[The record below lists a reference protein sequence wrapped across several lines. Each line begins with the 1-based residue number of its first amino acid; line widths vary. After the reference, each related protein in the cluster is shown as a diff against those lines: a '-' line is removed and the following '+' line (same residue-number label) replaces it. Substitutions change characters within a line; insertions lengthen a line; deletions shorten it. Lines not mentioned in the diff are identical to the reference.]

1 MPPLLE
7 LRNVKMYYGTSR
19 GTVKAVDG
27 ISFRLNK
34 GEAMALVGES
44 GSGKSSLAFTII
56 RLLPRNVAEAGGEI
70 LFYDEELGVVDL
82 AKMNEDEIRRK
93 IRWKKISMV
102 FQASMNA
109 LNPILRVQDQMIEPL
124 VLHLGLSREE
134 AVKIAEEALRSVG
147 LAQDVLMRYPFELSG
162 GMKQRVVIA
171 MAIMMRPRLVI
182 LDEPTSALDVITQAN
197 IMNLLKELKTKFDLS
212 YILITHDIALA
223 SEIADKIGVMYA
235 GRACGGG
242 TCRRLLPEAETPLL
256 PEATRGDAHVA
267 RGEVHRVHPG
277 RCAQPYHASAWLPLP
292 PQMPIR
298 HKRQMRKG
306 GAADETNRR
315 ERGGLLV
322 VLICRC

>member
-27 ISFRLNK
+27 ISFKLNK

-147 LAQDVLMRYPFELSG
+147 LAKDVLMRYPFELSG

-235 GRACGGG
+235 GRLVEVAPADVFFRKPNHPYSQKLLAAMPTLREEKSIEYIPGDVPSLITPPPGCRFHPRCPYAIKGKCEKEEPQTKQIDGSEVAC
-242 TCRRLLPEAETPLL
+242 
-256 PEATRGDAHVA
+256 
-267 RGEVHRVHPG
+267 
-277 RCAQPYHASAWLPLP
+277 WLY
-292 PQMPIR
+292 
-298 HKRQMRKG
+298 
-306 GAADETNRR
+306 
-315 ERGGLLV
+315 
-322 VLICRC
+322 

>member
-7 LRNVKMYYGTSR
+7 LRNVKMYYSTSR
-19 GTVKAVDG
+19 GVVRAVDG

-56 RLLPRNVAEAGGEI
+56 RLLPRNVAEIGGEI
-70 LFYDEELGVVDL
+70 FFYDDELGTIDL
-82 AKMNEDEIRRK
+82 MKMSEEEIRRK

-109 LNPILRVQDQMIEPL
+109 LNPVLRVRDQMIEPL
-124 VLHLGLSREE
+124 VLHLGLSEDE
-134 AVKIAEEALRSVG
+134 ALKISEEALRSVG
-147 LAQDVLMRYPFELSG
+147 LTKDVLMRYPFELSG

-171 MAIMMRPRLVI
+171 MAIMMKPKLII

-197 IMNLLKELKTKFDLS
+197 IMNLLKELKTKYNLS

-235 GRACGGG
+235 GKLVELAPADVFFYKPKHPYSQKLLAAVPTLREEKTIEYIPGDVPSLITPPSGCRFHPRCPYAIKGKCDKEEPVMKHIEESEVAC
-242 TCRRLLPEAETPLL
+242 
-256 PEATRGDAHVA
+256 
-267 RGEVHRVHPG
+267 
-277 RCAQPYHASAWLPLP
+277 WLY
-292 PQMPIR
+292 
-298 HKRQMRKG
+298 
-306 GAADETNRR
+306 
-315 ERGGLLV
+315 
-322 VLICRC
+322 

>member
-147 LAQDVLMRYPFELSG
+147 LAKDVLMRYPFELSG

-197 IMNLLKELKTKFDLS
+197 IMNLLKELKAKFDLS

-235 GRACGGG
+235 GRLVEVAPADVFFRKPKHPYSQKLLAAMPTLREEKSIEYIPGDVPSLITPPPGCRFHPRCPYAIKGKCEKEEPQTKQIDGSEVAC
-242 TCRRLLPEAETPLL
+242 
-256 PEATRGDAHVA
+256 
-267 RGEVHRVHPG
+267 
-277 RCAQPYHASAWLPLP
+277 WLY
-292 PQMPIR
+292 
-298 HKRQMRKG
+298 
-306 GAADETNRR
+306 
-315 ERGGLLV
+315 
-322 VLICRC
+322 

>member
-7 LRNVKMYYGTSR
+7 LRNVKMYYSTAR
-19 GTVKAVDG
+19 GAVKAVDG
-27 ISFRLNK
+27 ISFKLDK

-56 RLLPRNVAEAGGEI
+56 RLLPRNVAETSGEI

-82 AKMNEDEIRRK
+82 AKMNEDEIRKK

-124 VLHLGLSREE
+124 VLHLGLSKAE
-134 AVKIAEEALRSVG
+134 AVKIAEETLRSVG
-147 LAQDVLMRYPFELSG
+147 LASDVLMRYPFELSG

-171 MAIMMRPRLVI
+171 MAIMMRPKLVI

-197 IMNLLKELKTKFDLS
+197 IMNLLKELKAKFDLS

-235 GRACGGG
+235 GKLVEVAPADVFFRKPKHPYSQKLLAAIPTLREEKTIEYIPGDVPSLITPPSGCRFHPRCLYVIKGKCEKEEPQTKQVEGSEVAC
-242 TCRRLLPEAETPLL
+242 
-256 PEATRGDAHVA
+256 
-267 RGEVHRVHPG
+267 
-277 RCAQPYHASAWLPLP
+277 WLY
-292 PQMPIR
+292 
-298 HKRQMRKG
+298 
-306 GAADETNRR
+306 
-315 ERGGLLV
+315 
-322 VLICRC
+322 

>member
-1 MPPLLE
+1 
-7 LRNVKMYYGTSR
+7 MYYSTAR
-19 GTVKAVDG
+19 GAVKAVDG
-27 ISFRLNK
+27 ISFKLDK

-56 RLLPRNVAEAGGEI
+56 RLLPRNVAETSGEI

-82 AKMNEDEIRRK
+82 AKMNEDEIRKK

-124 VLHLGLSREE
+124 VLHLGLSKAE

-147 LAQDVLMRYPFELSG
+147 LASDVLMRYPFELSG

-171 MAIMMRPRLVI
+171 MAIMMRPKLVI

-197 IMNLLKELKTKFDLS
+197 IMNLLKELKAKFDLS

-235 GRACGGG
+235 GKLVEVAPADVFFRKPKHPYSQKLLAAMPTLREEKTIEYIPGDVPSLITPPSGCRFHPRCPYVIKGKCEKEEPQTKQVEGSEVAC
-242 TCRRLLPEAETPLL
+242 
-256 PEATRGDAHVA
+256 
-267 RGEVHRVHPG
+267 
-277 RCAQPYHASAWLPLP
+277 WLY
-292 PQMPIR
+292 
-298 HKRQMRKG
+298 
-306 GAADETNRR
+306 
-315 ERGGLLV
+315 
-322 VLICRC
+322 

>member
-7 LRNVKMYYGTSR
+7 LHNVKMYYSTSR
-19 GTVKAVDG
+19 GVVKAVDG
-27 ISFRLNK
+27 ISFKLDK

-56 RLLPRNVAEAGGEI
+56 RLLPRNVAEISGEI

-82 AKMNEDEIRRK
+82 MKMSEDEIRKK
-93 IRWKKISMV
+93 IRWKKISIV

-109 LNPILRVQDQMIEPL
+109 LNPVLRVRDQMIEPL
-124 VLHLGLSREE
+124 VLHLGLSRAE

-147 LAQDVLMRYPFELSG
+147 LASDVLMRYPFELSG

-171 MAIMMRPRLVI
+171 MAIMMRPKLVI

-197 IMNLLKELKTKFDLS
+197 IMNLLKELKAKFNLS

-235 GRACGGG
+235 GKLVEIAPAEVFFRKPKHPYSQK
-242 TCRRLLPEAETPLL
+242 LLAAVPTL
-256 PEATRGDAHVA
+256 
-267 RGEVHRVHPG
+267 RGEKAIEYIPGDVPSLITPPPGCRFHP
-277 RCAQPYHASAWLPLP
+277 RCPYAIKGKCEKEEPPTKQVEGSEVACWLY
-292 PQMPIR
+292 
-298 HKRQMRKG
+298 
-306 GAADETNRR
+306 
-315 ERGGLLV
+315 
-322 VLICRC
+322 

>member
-1 MPPLLE
+1 
-7 LRNVKMYYGTSR
+7 MYYSTAR
-19 GTVKAVDG
+19 GAVKAVDG
-27 ISFRLNK
+27 ISFKLDK

-56 RLLPRNVAEAGGEI
+56 RLLPRNVAETSGEI

-82 AKMNEDEIRRK
+82 AKMNEDEIRKK

-124 VLHLGLSREE
+124 VLHLGLSKAE

-147 LAQDVLMRYPFELSG
+147 LASDVLMRYPFELSG

-171 MAIMMRPRLVI
+171 MAIMMRPKLVI

-197 IMNLLKELKTKFDLS
+197 IMNLLKELKAKFDLS

-235 GRACGGG
+235 GKLVEVAPADVFFRKPKHPYSQKLLAAIPTLREEKTIEYIPGDVPSLITPPSGCRFHPRCPYVIKGKCEKEEPQTKQIEGSEVAC
-242 TCRRLLPEAETPLL
+242 
-256 PEATRGDAHVA
+256 
-267 RGEVHRVHPG
+267 
-277 RCAQPYHASAWLPLP
+277 WLY
-292 PQMPIR
+292 
-298 HKRQMRKG
+298 
-306 GAADETNRR
+306 
-315 ERGGLLV
+315 
-322 VLICRC
+322 

>member
-147 LAQDVLMRYPFELSG
+147 LAKDVLMRYPFELSG

-235 GRACGGG
+235 GKLVEVAPADVFFRKPKHPYSQKLLAAMPTLREEKSIEYIPGDVPSLITPPPGCRFHPRCPYAIKGKCDKEEPQTKQIDGSEVAC
-242 TCRRLLPEAETPLL
+242 
-256 PEATRGDAHVA
+256 
-267 RGEVHRVHPG
+267 
-277 RCAQPYHASAWLPLP
+277 WLY
-292 PQMPIR
+292 
-298 HKRQMRKG
+298 
-306 GAADETNRR
+306 
-315 ERGGLLV
+315 
-322 VLICRC
+322 

>member
-27 ISFRLNK
+27 ISFKLNK

-147 LAQDVLMRYPFELSG
+147 LAKDVLMRYPFELSG

-235 GRACGGG
+235 GKLVEVAPADVFFRKPKHPYSQKLLAAMPTLREEKSIEYIPGDVPSLITPPPGCRFHPRCPYAIKGKCDKEEPQTKQIDGSEVAC
-242 TCRRLLPEAETPLL
+242 
-256 PEATRGDAHVA
+256 
-267 RGEVHRVHPG
+267 
-277 RCAQPYHASAWLPLP
+277 WLY
-292 PQMPIR
+292 
-298 HKRQMRKG
+298 
-306 GAADETNRR
+306 
-315 ERGGLLV
+315 
-322 VLICRC
+322 

>member
-7 LRNVKMYYGTSR
+7 LRNVKMYYGTSG

-147 LAQDVLMRYPFELSG
+147 LAKDVLMRYPFELSG

-235 GRACGGG
+235 GKLVEVAPADVFFRKPKHPYSQKLLAAMPTLREEKSIEYIPGDVPSLITPPPGCRFHPRCPYAIKGKCEKEEPQTKQIDGSEVAC
-242 TCRRLLPEAETPLL
+242 
-256 PEATRGDAHVA
+256 
-267 RGEVHRVHPG
+267 
-277 RCAQPYHASAWLPLP
+277 WLY
-292 PQMPIR
+292 
-298 HKRQMRKG
+298 
-306 GAADETNRR
+306 
-315 ERGGLLV
+315 
-322 VLICRC
+322 

>member
-70 LFYDEELGVVDL
+70 LFHDEELGVVDL
-82 AKMNEDEIRRK
+82 AKMNEYEIRRK

-134 AVKIAEEALRSVG
+134 
-147 LAQDVLMRYPFELSG
+147 P
-162 GMKQRVVIA
+162 
-171 MAIMMRPRLVI
+171 
-182 LDEPTSALDVITQAN
+182 
-197 IMNLLKELKTKFDLS
+197 
-212 YILITHDIALA
+212 
-223 SEIADKIGVMYA
+223 
-235 GRACGGG
+235 
-242 TCRRLLPEAETPLL
+242 
-256 PEATRGDAHVA
+256 
-267 RGEVHRVHPG
+267 
-277 RCAQPYHASAWLPLP
+277 
-292 PQMPIR
+292 
-298 HKRQMRKG
+298 
-306 GAADETNRR
+306 
-315 ERGGLLV
+315 
-322 VLICRC
+322 

>member
-27 ISFRLNK
+27 ISFKLNK

-147 LAQDVLMRYPFELSG
+147 LAKDVLMRYPFELSG

-235 GRACGGG
+235 GKLVEVAPADVFFRKPKHPYSQKLLAAMPTLREEKSIEYIPGDVPSLITPPPG
-242 TCRRLLPEAETPLL
+242 CRF
-256 PEATRGDAHVA
+256 
-267 RGEVHRVHPG
+267 HPRCPYAIKG
-277 RCAQPYHASAWLPLP
+277 RCEKEEPQTKQIDGSEVACWLY
-292 PQMPIR
+292 
-298 HKRQMRKG
+298 
-306 GAADETNRR
+306 
-315 ERGGLLV
+315 
-322 VLICRC
+322 

>member
-19 GTVKAVDG
+19 GAVKAVDG
-27 ISFRLNK
+27 VTFTLER

-56 RLLPRNVAEAGGEI
+56 RLLPRNVAEFSGEI
-70 LFYDEELGVVDL
+70 LFHDDELGTVDL
-82 AKMNEDEIRRK
+82 AKLSEEELRRK

-124 VLHLGLSREE
+124 VLHLGLSKSE

-147 LAQDVLMRYPFELSG
+147 LAKDVLMRYPFELSG

-171 MAIMMRPRLVI
+171 MAIMMRPKLVI

-197 IMNLLKELKTKFDLS
+197 IMNLLKELRTKFGLS

-235 GRACGGG
+235 GKLVEIAPSDLFFKRPKHPYSQKLLAAMPTLREEKSIEYIPGDVPSLITPPPGCRFHPRCPYVIKGKCDVEEPQLKDVEGGKVAC
-242 TCRRLLPEAETPLL
+242 
-256 PEATRGDAHVA
+256 
-267 RGEVHRVHPG
+267 
-277 RCAQPYHASAWLPLP
+277 WLY
-292 PQMPIR
+292 
-298 HKRQMRKG
+298 
-306 GAADETNRR
+306 
-315 ERGGLLV
+315 
-322 VLICRC
+322 

>member
-1 MPPLLE
+1 VPPLLE
-7 LRNVKMYYGTSR
+7 LRNVKMYYSTSR
-19 GTVKAVDG
+19 GVVKAVDG
-27 ISFRLNK
+27 VSFKLDK

-56 RLLPRNVAEAGGEI
+56 RLLPRNVAETSGEI

-82 AKMNEDEIRRK
+82 MKMSEDEIREK

-109 LNPILRVQDQMIEPL
+109 LNPVLRVRDQMIEPL
-124 VLHLGLSREE
+124 VLHLGLSKAE

-147 LAQDVLMRYPFELSG
+147 LASDVLMRYPFELSG

-197 IMNLLKELKTKFDLS
+197 IMNLLKELKAKFNLS

-223 SEIADKIGVMYA
+223 SEIADRIGVMYA
-235 GRACGGG
+235 GKLVEVAPADVFFRKPKHPYSQKLLAAMPTLREDKTIEYIPGDVPSLITPPPGCRFHPRCPYVIKGKCEKEEPQTKQVEGSEVAC
-242 TCRRLLPEAETPLL
+242 
-256 PEATRGDAHVA
+256 
-267 RGEVHRVHPG
+267 
-277 RCAQPYHASAWLPLP
+277 WLY
-292 PQMPIR
+292 
-298 HKRQMRKG
+298 
-306 GAADETNRR
+306 
-315 ERGGLLV
+315 
-322 VLICRC
+322 

>member
-1 MPPLLE
+1 MPLLLE

-27 ISFRLNK
+27 ISFKLNK

-147 LAQDVLMRYPFELSG
+147 LAKDVLMRYPFELSG

-197 IMNLLKELKTKFDLS
+197 IMNLLKELKAKFDLS

-235 GRACGGG
+235 GRLVEVAPADVFFRKPKHPYSQKLLAAMPTLREEKSIEYIPGDVPSLITPPPGCRFHPRCPYAIKGKCEKEEPQTKQIDGSEVAC
-242 TCRRLLPEAETPLL
+242 
-256 PEATRGDAHVA
+256 
-267 RGEVHRVHPG
+267 
-277 RCAQPYHASAWLPLP
+277 WLY
-292 PQMPIR
+292 
-298 HKRQMRKG
+298 
-306 GAADETNRR
+306 
-315 ERGGLLV
+315 
-322 VLICRC
+322 

>member
-147 LAQDVLMRYPFELSG
+147 LAKDVLMRYPFELSG

-197 IMNLLKELKTKFDLS
+197 IMNLLKELKAKFDLS

-235 GRACGGG
+235 GRLAEVAPADVFFRKPKHPYSQKLLAAMPTLREEKSIEYIPGDVPSLITPPSG
-242 TCRRLLPEAETPLL
+242 CRFHPRCPYAIKGKCEKEEPQTKQID
-256 PEATRGDAHVA
+256 G
-267 RGEVHRVHPG
+267 GEVA
-277 RCAQPYHASAWLPLP
+277 CWLY
-292 PQMPIR
+292 
-298 HKRQMRKG
+298 
-306 GAADETNRR
+306 
-315 ERGGLLV
+315 
-322 VLICRC
+322 

>member
-1 MPPLLE
+1 MPTLLE

-109 LNPILRVQDQMIEPL
+109 LNPILRVQGQMIEPL

-197 IMNLLKELKTKFDLS
+197 IMNLLKELKAKFDLS

-235 GRACGGG
+235 GKLVEVAPADVFFRKPKHPYSQKLLAAMPTLREEKSIEYIPGDVPSLITPPPGCRFHPRCPYAIKGKCDKEEPQTKQIDGSEVAC
-242 TCRRLLPEAETPLL
+242 
-256 PEATRGDAHVA
+256 
-267 RGEVHRVHPG
+267 
-277 RCAQPYHASAWLPLP
+277 WLY
-292 PQMPIR
+292 
-298 HKRQMRKG
+298 
-306 GAADETNRR
+306 
-315 ERGGLLV
+315 
-322 VLICRC
+322 

>member
-1 MPPLLE
+1 MPTLLE

-27 ISFRLNK
+27 ITFKLKK

-197 IMNLLKELKTKFDLS
+197 IMNLLKELKAKFDLS

-235 GRACGGG
+235 GRLVEMAPADVFFRKPKHPYSQKLLAAMPTLREEKSIEYIPGDVPSLITPPPGCRFHPRCPYAIKGKCDKEEPQTKQIDGSEVAC
-242 TCRRLLPEAETPLL
+242 
-256 PEATRGDAHVA
+256 
-267 RGEVHRVHPG
+267 
-277 RCAQPYHASAWLPLP
+277 WLY
-292 PQMPIR
+292 
-298 HKRQMRKG
+298 
-306 GAADETNRR
+306 
-315 ERGGLLV
+315 
-322 VLICRC
+322 

>member
-82 AKMNEDEIRRK
+82 AKINEDEIRRK

-124 VLHLGLSREE
+124 VLHLGLSKEE

-147 LAQDVLMRYPFELSG
+147 LAKDVLMRYPFELSG

-197 IMNLLKELKTKFDLS
+197 IMNLLKELKAKFDLS

-235 GRACGGG
+235 GKLVEVAPADVFFRKPKHPYSQKLLAAMPTLREEKSIEYIPGDVPSLITPPPGCRFHPRCPYAIKGKCEKEEPQTKQIDGNEVAC
-242 TCRRLLPEAETPLL
+242 
-256 PEATRGDAHVA
+256 
-267 RGEVHRVHPG
+267 
-277 RCAQPYHASAWLPLP
+277 WLY
-292 PQMPIR
+292 
-298 HKRQMRKG
+298 
-306 GAADETNRR
+306 
-315 ERGGLLV
+315 
-322 VLICRC
+322 

>member
-1 MPPLLE
+1 
-7 LRNVKMYYGTSR
+7 MYYSTSR

-82 AKMNEDEIRRK
+82 AKMSEEEIRRK

-124 VLHLGLSREE
+124 VLHLGLSSEE

-147 LAQDVLMRYPFELSG
+147 LAKDVLMRYPFELSG

-235 GRACGGG
+235 GKLVEVAPADVFFRKPKHPYSQKLLAAMPTLREEKSIEYIPGDVPSLITPPPGCRFHPRCPYAIKDKCDKEEPQTKQIDGSEVAC
-242 TCRRLLPEAETPLL
+242 
-256 PEATRGDAHVA
+256 
-267 RGEVHRVHPG
+267 
-277 RCAQPYHASAWLPLP
+277 WLY
-292 PQMPIR
+292 
-298 HKRQMRKG
+298 
-306 GAADETNRR
+306 
-315 ERGGLLV
+315 
-322 VLICRC
+322 

>member
-27 ISFRLNK
+27 ISFKLNK

-147 LAQDVLMRYPFELSG
+147 LAKDVLMRYPFELSG

-197 IMNLLKELKTKFDLS
+197 IMNLLKELKAKFDLS
-212 YILITHDIALA
+212 FILITHDIALA

-235 GRACGGG
+235 GRLVEVAPADVFFRKPKHPYSQKLLAAMPTLREEKSIEYIPGDVPSLITPPPGCRFHPRCPYAIKGKCDKEEPQTKQIDGSEVAC
-242 TCRRLLPEAETPLL
+242 
-256 PEATRGDAHVA
+256 
-267 RGEVHRVHPG
+267 
-277 RCAQPYHASAWLPLP
+277 WLY
-292 PQMPIR
+292 
-298 HKRQMRKG
+298 
-306 GAADETNRR
+306 
-315 ERGGLLV
+315 
-322 VLICRC
+322 

>member
-1 MPPLLE
+1 
-7 LRNVKMYYGTSR
+7 
-19 GTVKAVDG
+19 VKAVDG

-147 LAQDVLMRYPFELSG
+147 LAKDVLMRYPFELSG

-197 IMNLLKELKTKFDLS
+197 IMNLLKELKAKFDLS

-235 GRACGGG
+235 GRLVEVAPADVFFRKPKHPYSQKLLAAMPTLREEKSIEYIPGDVPSLITPPPGCRFHPRCPYAIKGKCEKEEPQTKQIDGSEVAC
-242 TCRRLLPEAETPLL
+242 
-256 PEATRGDAHVA
+256 
-267 RGEVHRVHPG
+267 
-277 RCAQPYHASAWLPLP
+277 WLY
-292 PQMPIR
+292 
-298 HKRQMRKG
+298 
-306 GAADETNRR
+306 
-315 ERGGLLV
+315 
-322 VLICRC
+322 

>member
-27 ISFRLNK
+27 ISFKLNK

-147 LAQDVLMRYPFELSG
+147 LAKDVLMRYPFELSG

-235 GRACGGG
+235 GKLVEVAPADVFFRKPKHPYSQKLLAAMPTLREEKSIEYIPGDVPSLITPPPGCRFHPRCPYAIKGKCEKEEPQTKQIDGSEVAC
-242 TCRRLLPEAETPLL
+242 
-256 PEATRGDAHVA
+256 
-267 RGEVHRVHPG
+267 
-277 RCAQPYHASAWLPLP
+277 WLY
-292 PQMPIR
+292 
-298 HKRQMRKG
+298 
-306 GAADETNRR
+306 
-315 ERGGLLV
+315 
-322 VLICRC
+322 

>member
-56 RLLPRNVAEAGGEI
+56 RLLPRNVAEAWGEI

-147 LAQDVLMRYPFELSG
+147 LAKDVLMRYPFELSG

-235 GRACGGG
+235 GRLAEMAPADVFFRKPKHPYSQKLLAAMPTLREEKSIEYIPGDVPSLITPPPGCRFHPRCPYAIKDKCEKEEPQTKQIDGSEVAC
-242 TCRRLLPEAETPLL
+242 
-256 PEATRGDAHVA
+256 
-267 RGEVHRVHPG
+267 
-277 RCAQPYHASAWLPLP
+277 WLY
-292 PQMPIR
+292 
-298 HKRQMRKG
+298 
-306 GAADETNRR
+306 
-315 ERGGLLV
+315 
-322 VLICRC
+322 

>member
-70 LFYDEELGVVDL
+70 LFYDEEPGVVDL

-147 LAQDVLMRYPFELSG
+147 LAKDVLMRYPFELSG

-197 IMNLLKELKTKFDLS
+197 IMNLLKELKAKFDLS
-212 YILITHDIALA
+212 FILITHDIALA

-235 GRACGGG
+235 GRLVEVAPADVFFRKPKHPYSQKLLAAMPTLREEKSIEYIPGDVPSLITPPPGCRFHPRCPYAIKGKCDKEEPQTKQIDGSEVAC
-242 TCRRLLPEAETPLL
+242 
-256 PEATRGDAHVA
+256 
-267 RGEVHRVHPG
+267 
-277 RCAQPYHASAWLPLP
+277 WLY
-292 PQMPIR
+292 
-298 HKRQMRKG
+298 
-306 GAADETNRR
+306 
-315 ERGGLLV
+315 
-322 VLICRC
+322 

>member
-147 LAQDVLMRYPFELSG
+147 LAKDVLMRYPFELSG

-197 IMNLLKELKTKFDLS
+197 IMNLLKELKAKFDLS

-235 GRACGGG
+235 GRLVEVAPADVFFRKPKHPYSQKLLAAMPTLREEKSIEYIPGDVPSLITPPSGCRFHPRCPYAIKGKCEKEEPQTKQIDGSEVAC
-242 TCRRLLPEAETPLL
+242 
-256 PEATRGDAHVA
+256 
-267 RGEVHRVHPG
+267 
-277 RCAQPYHASAWLPLP
+277 WLY
-292 PQMPIR
+292 
-298 HKRQMRKG
+298 
-306 GAADETNRR
+306 
-315 ERGGLLV
+315 
-322 VLICRC
+322 

>member
-7 LRNVKMYYGTSR
+7 LRNVKMYYSTAR
-19 GTVKAVDG
+19 GAVKAVDG
-27 ISFRLNK
+27 ISFKLDK

-56 RLLPRNVAEAGGEI
+56 RLLPRNVAETSGEI

-82 AKMNEDEIRRK
+82 AKMNEDEIRKK

-109 LNPILRVQDQMIEPL
+109 LNPILRMQDQMIEPL
-124 VLHLGLSREE
+124 VLHLGLSKAE

-147 LAQDVLMRYPFELSG
+147 LASDVLMRYPFELSG

-171 MAIMMRPRLVI
+171 MAIMMRPKLVI

-197 IMNLLKELKTKFDLS
+197 IMNLLKELKAKFDLS

-223 SEIADKIGVMYA
+223 SEIADKIGVIYA
-235 GRACGGG
+235 GK
-242 TCRRLLPEAETPLL
+242 L
-256 PEATRGDAHVA
+256 V
-267 RGEVHRVHPG
+267 EV
-277 RCAQPYHASAWLPLP
+277 ASADVFFRKPKHPYSQKLLAAMPTLREEKTIEYIPGDVPSLITPPSGCRFHPRCPYAIKGKCEKEEPQTKQVEGSEVACWLY
-292 PQMPIR
+292 
-298 HKRQMRKG
+298 
-306 GAADETNRR
+306 
-315 ERGGLLV
+315 
-322 VLICRC
+322 